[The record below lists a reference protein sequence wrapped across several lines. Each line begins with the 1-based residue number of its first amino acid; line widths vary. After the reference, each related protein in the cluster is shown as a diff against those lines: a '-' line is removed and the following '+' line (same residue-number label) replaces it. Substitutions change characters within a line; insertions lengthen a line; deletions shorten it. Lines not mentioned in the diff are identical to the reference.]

1 MCQQHY
7 INRTLIF
14 PMRIR
19 GGKPTPFIPFI
30 MATLFCT
37 ANGYMQARA
46 LTALYKYPRSWLV
59 EPRFICGVAL
69 FCIGAYINAQSDGI
83 LRSLRDS
90 RVADDTG
97 YKIPRGG
104 MFEYV
109 SGANFFG
116 EILEWSGYA
125 LACSNPAAVR

>member
-1 MCQQHY
+1 
-7 INRTLIF
+7 
-14 PMRIR
+14 MRIR

-46 LTALYKYPRSWLV
+46 LTALYTYPSSWLI
-59 EPRFICGVAL
+59 EPRFICGTAL
-69 FCIGAYINAQSDGI
+69 FCVGAYINAQSDGI

>member
-1 MCQQHY
+1 M
-7 INRTLIF
+7 
-14 PMRIR
+14 
-19 GGKPTPFIPFI
+19 
-30 MATLFCT
+30 
-37 ANGYMQARA
+37 
-46 LTALYKYPRSWLV
+46 
-59 EPRFICGVAL
+59 
-69 FCIGAYINAQSDGI
+69 YINADSDGI

-116 EILEWSGYA
+116 EILCEKREDTRE
-125 LACSNPAAVR
+125 LHVF